1 MITYT
6 EVENCSR
13 GHSTVPIQSPWIKEL
28 SQQLADRIKQGVI
41 GQLRRSTIEGQ
52 KERKRIGVGVS
63 GARGTGKT
71 WREGQPVDSQ
81 LFLGF
86 IRSLSQFL
94 TSRIFIIPERFRKS
108 FQTCL
113 VIEKLYGEIFRDK
126 EALYMQFSN
135 YSEKAVYLY
144 MLTCL
149 HGC

>member
-1 MITYT
+1 ML
-6 EVENCSR
+6 VER
-13 GHSTVPIQSPWIKEL
+13 E
-28 SQQLADRIKQGVI
+28 
-41 GQLRRSTIEGQ
+41 
-52 KERKRIGVGVS
+52 
-63 GARGTGKT
+63 T
-71 WREGQPVDSQ
+71 WREGPPADSQ

-86 IRSLSQFL
+86 IWSLSQFL

-113 VIEKLYGEIFRDK
+113 VIKKLYGEIFRDK

-135 YSEKAVYLY
+135 YSEKAVCLY